1 MDKSVELEDAEGRAA
16 YEMADLRPEST
27 GLPFVV
33 WISQRAGARHDA
45 RVKVAHS
52 PKLKDPS
59 DLGSYALRPFRHVDG
74 PGLSSAE
81 EDLLRRWLE
90 LNQKTL
96 VGFWDGSIEYTE
108 DVLKL
113 LKRL

>member
-1 MDKSVELEDAEGRAA
+1 MDSFADSEDAQGQATYR
-16 YEMADLRPEST
+16 MANLRPEGT

-33 WISQRAGARHDA
+33 WISQRAGARHDV

-59 DLGSYALRPFRHVDG
+59 DLGTYAVRRFRHVDG
-74 PGLSSAE
+74 PRLSSGE
-81 EDLLRRWLE
+81 EDLLRNWVEINREAL
-90 LNQKTL
+90 LD
-96 VGFWDGSIEYTE
+96 FWHAKIEYTE

-113 LKRL
+113 LKRI